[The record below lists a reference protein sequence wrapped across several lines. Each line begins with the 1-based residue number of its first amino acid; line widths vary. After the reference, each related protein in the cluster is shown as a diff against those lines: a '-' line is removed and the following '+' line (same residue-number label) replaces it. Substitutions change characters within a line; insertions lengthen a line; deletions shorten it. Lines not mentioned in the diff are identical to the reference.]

1 MKMMVTR
8 IYDKC
13 GPDQKIGLQTFDI
26 EINNVMTSAEIDNII
41 EKLTTLQVEMTRD
54 SEGFQSRS
62 HGGK

>member
-26 EINNVMTSAEIDNII
+26 EINNVITPAEIDNII
-41 EKLTTLQVEMTRD
+41 EKLTALKKEMPSGVE
-54 SEGFQSRS
+54 
-62 HGGK
+62 K